1 MIFGTVYVNIN
12 HRTKMTKSNRT
23 TFDDVIKTVIV
34 FVEGDCT
41 PNSYPSLESDESCTS
56 SILVVCEVFNIFF
69 DVTGLS
75 ITSSSTCCFV
85 FR

>member
-1 MIFGTVYVNIN
+1 MIEFNIRRAYYVIFGTVYANIN
-12 HRTKMTKSNRT
+12 HRTKMTESNRT

-69 DVTGLS
+69 M
-75 ITSSSTCCFV
+75 
-85 FR
+85 